1 MRIRNFED
9 IEAWKE
15 ARNLNKL
22 IYQVTKKDSFKKDFG
37 LTGQIQRA
45 SITVMANI
53 AEGFDRQSDREF
65 IHYLKIASSS
75 ASEIQSHLYAALDLA
90 YISEE
95 EFEDLYEQAK
105 RVKKLINGFIAYLK
119 GKRPK

>member
-1 MRIRNFED
+1 VRIKNFED

-15 ARNLNKL
+15 ARTLNKL
-22 IYQVTKKDSFKKDFG
+22 IYKTTTRDPFRKDFG

-53 AEGFDRQSDREF
+53 AEGFDRQSNKEF
-65 IHYLKIASSS
+65 IHYLNIASSS

-90 YISEE
+90 YITEE
-95 EFEDLYEQAK
+95 EFKNLYEQTRK
-105 RVKKLINGFIAYLK
+105 VRKLINGFIAYLK
-119 GKRPK
+119 GKRRS